1 MAQQQGDHF
10 QVSVGGAVG
19 GNVVVG
25 RQNQIISSPT
35 TNGVSP
41 ADLAAFRSA
50 VDDVKAQVASQAPEQ
65 AEEASAKLEEL
76 HQAATA
82 AKPDLN
88 TFERVHS
95 WFASHLP
102 TFAGAVTGLLV
113 HPVVGALVKSAGDA
127 VVDEFHRRFGAPG
140 A

>member
-65 AEEASAKLEEL
+65 AQEASAKLEEL

-88 TFERVHS
+88 TLERVRS